1 MTDRNSGK
9 PWSRMDLFDLKNGI
23 ERGEPIEELA
33 AFLLRDVDEVR
44 RKVAEL
50 ELAPSG
56 GSEVTLAAGR
66 RSSP

>member
-50 ELAPSG
+50 EL
-56 GSEVTLAAGR
+56 VRQAAAK
-66 RSSP
+66 